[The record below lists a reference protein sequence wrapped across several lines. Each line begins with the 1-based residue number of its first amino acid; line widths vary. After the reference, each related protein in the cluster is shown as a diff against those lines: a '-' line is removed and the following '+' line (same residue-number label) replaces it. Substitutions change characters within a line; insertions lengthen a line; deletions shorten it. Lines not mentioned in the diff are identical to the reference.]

1 MKRAASRV
9 IARRPPDAAP
19 DSERRARLERIWR
32 QVAAVPRGRIAT
44 YGGIA
49 AAAGLPRQARLVGYA
64 LRVAPADLNLP
75 WHRIVNAAQ
84 RSAFPVGSAL
94 YARQRRLLAAE
105 GVRLVAGR
113 VAATAG
119 GDDLD
124 ALLWG
129 AHC

>member
-1 MKRAASRV
+1 MKR
-9 IARRPPDAAP
+9 RRSAD
-19 DSERRARLERIWR
+19 DERLARLERIWR
-32 QVAAVPRGRIAT
+32 QVAAVPRGQIAT

-49 AAAGLPRQARLVGYA
+49 AAAGLPRQARLVGHA
-64 LRVAPADLNLP
+64 LRVAPASLKLP
-75 WHRIVNAAQ
+75 WHRIVTAAR
-84 RSAFPVGSAL
+84 RSAFPVGSAS

-113 VAATAG
+113 IEAAATG
-119 GDDLD
+119 NDLD